1 MSKYQFIIKETPQG
15 KAHHS
20 DPRPHSHLDRRE
32 LSRQK
37 GHIIG
42 VEMVG
47 NVQEAYV
54 DGYGYYTW
62 VVDGPSVTHV
72 VALIQ
77 ECERHGFV
85 ELYSGPMPDLTDK
98 DKSDLELFS
107 HQMRT
112 AFPD

>member
-1 MSKYQFIIKETPQG
+1 MPRYQFIIKETPKG
-15 KAHHS
+15 KTHHS

-47 NVQEAYV
+47 TVAEAYV

-62 VVDGPSVTHV
+62 VVNAPSVTAV
-72 VALIQ
+72 IALIQ

-98 DKSDLELFS
+98 DKSDIELFS